1 MFILSN
7 QLENVSP
14 AKGSGLSDKQ
24 NQDGSSDDM
33 PSIQRANTA
42 AVGAREII
50 CQQEEFAVLRWLCT
64 KDPRCS
70 SYLMR
75 CGYSLLAN
83 LF

>member
-42 AVGAREII
+42 AVGARKII
-50 CQQEEFAVLRWLCT
+50 C
-64 KDPRCS
+64 
-70 SYLMR
+70 
-75 CGYSLLAN
+75 
-83 LF
+83 